1 MMIFGASTMDMG
13 RSAEILGLQ
22 KLRSPEDNG
31 MKKEYDDCMEKVKNH
46 IAIKIKR
53 PRIFSFRVF
62 VKRYFVDLHQF
73 YQLLPVIRISIKVLA
88 KA

>member
-31 MKKEYDDCMEKVKNH
+31 MKKEYDHNSHADKDKVATH
-46 IAIKIKR
+46 I
-53 PRIFSFRVF
+53 
-62 VKRYFVDLHQF
+62 
-73 YQLLPVIRISIKVLA
+73 
-88 KA
+88 